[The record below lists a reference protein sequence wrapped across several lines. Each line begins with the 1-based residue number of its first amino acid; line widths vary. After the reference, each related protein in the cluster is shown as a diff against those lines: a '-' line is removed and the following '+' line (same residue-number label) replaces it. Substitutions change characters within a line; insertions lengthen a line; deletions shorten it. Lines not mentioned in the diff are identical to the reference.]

1 MGGRGYGAVAVS
13 AAAPAAAVRPQHGRW
28 RRSVGHHLL
37 GWLGLAVALG
47 AWQLLAV
54 VLDKTVFPSF
64 SQSLVAVGQLLSGP
78 VLTDDILPSVGRA
91 LAGFAISGVLGVVLG
106 LVLGYVRRL
115 GDYCSAVIDFLRSVP
130 SPLLVPLALVVM
142 GLGARMVI
150 AVIVSAAI
158 WPVMLNAFDAARRIE
173 PLYLD
178 TARISGLRGVG
189 LFRTVLLPATLPAI
203 FAGLRVALSVSLAV
217 LVVAE
222 ILGASSGIGFFI
234 QNAQQT
240 FAVPQTY
247 AGVIILACLGWLFD
261 TVFLVVERR
270 LLRWE
275 RALSGGAHA

>member
-1 MGGRGYGAVAVS
+1 MS
-13 AAAPAAAVRPQHGRW
+13 AAASAAPVRTRRW
-28 RRSVGHHLL
+28 RRSLGQQLL
-37 GWLGLAVALG
+37 GWAGLAVALG
-47 AWQLLAV
+47 GWQLLAV

-64 SQSLVAVGQLLSGP
+64 SQSVVAVGELLTGP
-78 VLTDDILPSVGRA
+78 ELTEDILPSVGRA
-91 LAGFAISGVLGVVLG
+91 LAGFAISAVIGIVVG
-106 LVLGYVRRL
+106 LVLGYVRQL
-115 GDYCSAVIDFLRSVP
+115 GDYCSAVLDFLRSVP

-150 AVIVSAAI
+150 AVIVTAAV
-158 WPVMLNAFDAARRIE
+158 WPVLLNAFDAARRIE

-178 TARISGLRGVG
+178 TARISGLRGAG

-222 ILGASSGIGFFI
+222 ILGASSGIGYFI

-247 AGVIILACLGWLFD
+247 AGVLVLGCLGWLFD

-275 RALSGGAHA
+275 RALSGGTRA

>member
-1 MGGRGYGAVAVS
+1 
-13 AAAPAAAVRPQHGRW
+13 
-28 RRSVGHHLL
+28 
-37 GWLGLAVALG
+37 
-47 AWQLLAV
+47 
-54 VLDKTVFPSF
+54 
-64 SQSLVAVGQLLSGP
+64 
-78 VLTDDILPSVGRA
+78 
-91 LAGFAISGVLGVVLG
+91 
-106 LVLGYVRRL
+106 
-115 GDYCSAVIDFLRSVP
+115 VIDFLRSVP

-150 AVIVSAAI
+150 AVIVSAAV

-178 TARISGLRGVG
+178 TARISGLRGVR

-222 ILGASSGIGFFI
+222 ILGASSGIGYFI

-275 RALSGGAHA
+275 RALSGGTRA

>member
-1 MGGRGYGAVAVS
+1 MS
-13 AAAPAAAVRPQHGRW
+13 AAASAAPVRPQNRRW
-28 RRSVGHHLL
+28 RRSLGHHLL
-37 GWLGLAVALG
+37 GWAGLAVALG
-47 AWQLLAV
+47 LWQLLAV

-64 SQSLVAVGQLLSGP
+64 SQSVVAVGELLTGP

-91 LAGFAISGVLGVVLG
+91 LAGFAISAVLGIVLG

-130 SPLLVPLALVVM
+130 SPLLVPLALVIM

-150 AVIVSAAI
+150 AVIVSAAV

-178 TARISGLRGVG
+178 TARISGLRGIR
-189 LFRTVLLPATLPAI
+189 LFRTVLLPATLPAV

-222 ILGASSGIGFFI
+222 ILGASSGIGYFI
-234 QNAQQT
+234 QNAEQT

-261 TVFLVVERR
+261 TVFLVAERR

-275 RALSGGAHA
+275 RALSGGARA